1 MNKKR
6 LYILF
11 MSACLMMTH
20 AYAQQISFG
29 PLHSLDSPRED
40 WILPG
45 DTILQ
50 DGKKM
55 IYSGKPM
62 QNSYVPLKHINNE
75 STANGLAPTATYYSA
90 QDSLQTNHCFCFFN
104 IKL

>member
-29 PLHSLDSPRED
+29 PLHSLEDS
-40 WILPG
+40 G
-45 DTILQ
+45 
-50 DGKKM
+50 
-55 IYSGKPM
+55 
-62 QNSYVPLKHINNE
+62 VPPF
-75 STANGLAPTATYYSA
+75 SLAKAA
-90 QDSLQTNHCFCFFN
+90 ACL
-104 IKL
+104 

>member
-29 PLHSLDSPRED
+29 PLHGLDSPRED

-55 IYSGKPM
+55 I
-62 QNSYVPLKHINNE
+62 
-75 STANGLAPTATYYSA
+75 
-90 QDSLQTNHCFCFFN
+90 
-104 IKL
+104 